1 MSELVIRFL
10 VGGLIVSL
18 FAMLSDA
25 LRPKS
30 FAGLFGAA
38 PSIALATL
46 GLTVLKNG
54 RAYAAAESRSMMLG
68 ALLFLTYAATV
79 SWALRRYRVSALG
92 ASMVLLPLWFLVS
105 FCLWRLGFFLC
116 GLKRTPYLRHILPSG
131 GRIDRVEIRTPQSSL
146 MIECLGLCLQS

>member
-1 MSELVIRFL
+1 MSDIVIRFF
-10 VGGLIVSL
+10 VGGLVVSL

-54 RAYAAAESRSMMLG
+54 RAYAAVETRSMTLG
-68 ALLFLTYAATV
+68 ALAFLTYAATV
-79 SWALRRYRVSALG
+79 SWVLRRYRVSALG
-92 ASMVLLPLWFLVS
+92 ASIALLPLWFLVS
-105 FCLWRLGFFLC
+105 FCLWPLVGAA
-116 GLKRTPYLRHILPSG
+116 
-131 GRIDRVEIRTPQSSL
+131 
-146 MIECLGLCLQS
+146 

>member
-10 VGGLIVSL
+10 VGGLVVSL

-46 GLTVLKNG
+46 GLTIHKNG
-54 RAYAAAESRSMMLG
+54 RPYAALESHSMMLG
-68 ALLFLTYAATV
+68 AVAFFVYAATA
-79 SWALRRYRVSALG
+79 SWALRHYKLSALG
-92 ASMVLLPLWFLVS
+92 ASLTLLPIWFLVS
-105 FCLWRLGFFLC
+105 FCLWHLLG
-116 GLKRTPYLRHILPSG
+116 SA
-131 GRIDRVEIRTPQSSL
+131 
-146 MIECLGLCLQS
+146 

>member
-68 ALLFLTYAATV
+68 ALAFLTYAATV

-105 FCLWRLGFFLC
+105 FCLWRLVGAA
-116 GLKRTPYLRHILPSG
+116 
-131 GRIDRVEIRTPQSSL
+131 
-146 MIECLGLCLQS
+146 